1 MPARKVTPNAADRLT
16 VTLDSEDRQLL
27 DRLAA
32 ERERSLAW
40 IVREAVQEYLVR
52 HGVSK
57 KTGRAD

>member
-40 IVREAVQEYLVR
+40 IVREAVQQYLAR
-52 HGVSK
+52 HGVTK
-57 KTGRAD
+57 AGRAD